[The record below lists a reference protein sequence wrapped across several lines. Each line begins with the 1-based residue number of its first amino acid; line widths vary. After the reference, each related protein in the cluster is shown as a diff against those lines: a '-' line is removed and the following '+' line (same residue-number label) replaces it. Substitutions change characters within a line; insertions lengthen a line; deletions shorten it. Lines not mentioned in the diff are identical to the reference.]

1 MIGILAGH
9 LPGLECI
16 IRKRGS
22 IDFSP
27 AKLYCDEKHAG
38 QTSGFFPT
46 LSKSK
51 ELVKMFF
58 FGSFIK
64 AKLERVTEL
73 EANILKSSMIPNT

>member
-46 LSKSK
+46 LTKSK
-51 ELVKMFF
+51 ELVRIFF
-58 FGSFIK
+58 FGSFMK
-64 AKLERVTEL
+64 AKLEKVAEVR
-73 EANILKSSMIPNT
+73 ANIPKSSMIPNT

>member
-22 IDFSP
+22 IDCSP

-38 QTSGFFPT
+38 QTSGFVPT
-46 LSKSK
+46 LTKSK
-51 ELVKMFF
+51 ELVKMLFF
-58 FGSFIK
+58 VIK
-64 AKLERVTEL
+64 AKLKRVAEVGG
-73 EANILKSSMIPNT
+73 NIPKSSMIPNT